1 MKKFLP
7 IAAALALVL
16 AGCGGSAPKAE
27 DTTEEPAAV
36 EEATEETTEET
47 TEEADQG
54 LIIPWND
61 ATSAEEAAKGAGFEK
76 FGVPASFRL
85 GDLDFANPTFAYAGG
100 VAQATYETPATMVT
114 IRKAVGS
121 YTTPLSDRS
130 VDEFATQWNKV
141 FEGVDVRCSGA
152 SRGAVTV
159 ATWSDGDKSYGVTFQ
174 GLGGEEM
181 SMDSDELR
189 VLVKGIQEANADQTV
204 TEAKTEEQKKEETKT
219 AETKAEAETKT
230 ETQKGALLSA
240 TEADKLVEKTCGG
253 TCTAIDRVVTQ
264 KYGECWYATAVDAKG
279 NKYEYY
285 INNDGIYEISKTEA
299 PKNQTQTQQQTT
311 NGGHYEGEPVTIFD
325 SIYAEWHQMN
335 DGTWYAVFITYNGT
349 QIFAKPVPAG
359 SEWVFT
365 AFANGT
371 TYEVEYAEE
380 SSIYGQTGPAG
391 VSSHWKSVDGSQ
403 WF

>member
-7 IAAALALVL
+7 IAAALALAL

-36 EEATEETTEET
+36 EEATEETTEEAT
-47 TEEADQG
+47 EEEADQG
-54 LIIPWND
+54 FTITWND
-61 ATSAEEAAKGAGFEK
+61 ATSAEEAAKGAGFDK
-76 FGVPASFRL
+76 FGVPSTFRL
-85 GDLDFANPTFAYAGG
+85 GDLEFANPTFAYAGG

-130 VDEFATQWNKV
+130 IDEFAAQWSKV

-159 ATWSDGDKSYGVTFQ
+159 ATWSDGSKSYGVTFQ

-230 ETQKGALLSA
+230 ETQKSNLLSA

-264 KYGECWYATAVDAKG
+264 KYGECWYATATDANG
-279 NKYEYY
+279 TKYEYY
-285 INNDGIYEISKTEA
+285 VNNDGIYEISKTEA
-299 PKNQTQTQQQTT
+299 PKTQPKKEAT
-311 NGGHYEGEPVTIFD
+311 NGGHYDGEPVTIFD

-335 DGTWYAVFITYNGT
+335 DGSWYAVFITYNGT
-349 QIFAKPVPAG
+349 QIFAQPAPAG
-359 SEWVFT
+359 SEWVFY
-365 AFANGT
+365 AFADGT
-371 TYEVEYAEE
+371 SYQVEYVWGGDD
-380 SSIYGQTGPAG
+380 SSAVGPAG
-391 VSSHWKSVDGSQ
+391 VPSHWKALDSNRY
-403 WF
+403 F